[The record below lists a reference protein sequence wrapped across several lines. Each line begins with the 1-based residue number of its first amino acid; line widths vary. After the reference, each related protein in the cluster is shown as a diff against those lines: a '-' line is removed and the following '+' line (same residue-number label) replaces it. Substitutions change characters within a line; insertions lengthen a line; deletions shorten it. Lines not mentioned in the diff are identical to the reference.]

1 MACLLDTNVLL
12 RVARKND
19 PERPTVLSALRKLS
33 ARGEEFCYTTQ
44 VLGEFWN
51 VCTRPHTARGGLGL
65 SVTQT
70 ERKAHLIERYCRLL
84 PDSLATHR
92 EWRRLIV
99 AHAVAGVAVHDAR
112 LVAAMRVHGVNHL
125 LTFNVGDFKRYIG
138 ITAVS
143 PTDVH

>member
-1 MACLLDTNVLL
+1 MAYLLDTNILL
-12 RVARKND
+12 RAARKSD
-19 PERPTVLSALRKLS
+19 PERPAVLSALGKLS
-33 ARGEEFCYTTQ
+33 AQGEEFCYTTQ
-44 VLGEFWN
+44 ILGEFWN

-84 PDSLATHR
+84 PDSLATHQ

-99 AHAVAGVAVHDAR
+99 AHAVTGVAVHDAR
-112 LVAAMRVHGVNHL
+112 LAAAMRVYGINYL

-138 ITAVS
+138 MTAVS
-143 PTDVH
+143 PTDVN